1 MIVSIGVNDT
11 KIIYNSVSKRE
22 TIQVLDAHEQPVI
35 RIAIDEISDELYG
48 ISNKGQLVIWSF

>member
-1 MIVSIGVNDT
+1 MNDT

-22 TIQVLDAHEQPVI
+22 TIQVLDAHDDPVI

-48 ISNKGQLVIWSF
+48 ISSSGQLVIWSF